1 MLRYYGIIKELVD
14 SNTQFNSELIKKLKN
29 SLTSFDINAYL
40 YIIREYKH
48 PKYIF
53 EKVFHFSISF
63 PAFTI
68 WQFGRVPLLGCTA
81 TQLKKKTEK
90 KKQLKKNN

>member
-14 SNTQFNSELIKKLKN
+14 SNTQFYSELFKKLKN

-40 YIIREYKH
+40 YIITEFKH

-53 EKVFHFSISF
+53 ETVFIFRYHFLLSLF
-63 PAFTI
+63 DNLHEFTAE
-68 WQFGRVPLLGCTA
+68 L
-81 TQLKKKTEK
+81 QLYTDNSE
-90 KKQLKKNN
+90 QIQ